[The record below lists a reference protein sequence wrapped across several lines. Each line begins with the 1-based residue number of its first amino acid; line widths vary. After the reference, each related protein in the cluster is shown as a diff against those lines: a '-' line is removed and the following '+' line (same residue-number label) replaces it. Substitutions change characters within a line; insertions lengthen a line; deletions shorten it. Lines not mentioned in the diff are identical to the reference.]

1 LTFFAICLSLVGPNS
16 VFGFSLLI
24 EVDCVAM
31 ITYSKEKRLVEAGQD
46 DGVIRAIHD
55 MWFYIIMAGYFPF
68 LHLVIVR
75 VSQWLKLEWQMM
87 FRKAVARF
95 DRTAKVKP
103 KQPFAVSKLNI
114 FASSRLYMELLLI

>member
-1 LTFFAICLSLVGPNS
+1 LVGPNS

-24 EVDCVAM
+24 EVDCVA
-31 ITYSKEKRLVEAGQD
+31 
-46 DGVIRAIHD
+46 IRAIHD
-55 MWFYIIMAGYFPF
+55 MWFYIIMAGYFPL

>member
-1 LTFFAICLSLVGPNS
+1 LVGPNS

-55 MWFYIIMAGYFPF
+55 MWFYIIMAGYFPL
-68 LHLVIVR
+68 LHLIIVQ

-95 DRTAKVKP
+95 DRTVKVKP